1 MPVSVA
7 RAPVSTRTSQPPPPA
22 AQGDGCASVWARA
35 EDKLC
40 FGSFFCPEP
49 EIWPMLAGHAAA
61 PSLGPPARQSGSTAG
76 GLAALKTRRERPP
89 GARVGSS
96 QPSHGIPRCPR
107 PQGLCCPLRQGERG
121 RGRDQRGALGW
132 VRWGGERPGLL
143 TFVADV
149 FVALFPP
156 PSSRSAISP
165 SSPPA
170 SSCGTGA
177 VLAGA
182 PRGRGGSTALAA
194 SSSPAE
200 PPGPLLRVPPG
211 SVSLC
216 WSFHRAGGLQF
227 RASRGQPTQLRAGRQ
242 ASSPAHPRAPAGPRF
257 AVTHSQPTLILH
269 STAEPRP
276 HRASPCCPLCVSGPR
291 PSLHAVCSFVSWR
304 GRGGRGRLETGTAVL
319 GGGRSLVPWGRS
331 SPFDRFPHPG
341 FWQNSF
347 PGGEEEEEAPPG

>member
-7 RAPVSTRTSQPPPPA
+7 RAPASTRTSQPPPPA

-61 PSLGPPARQSGSTAG
+61 PSLGPPARQLGSTAG
-76 GLAALKTRRERPP
+76 GLAALKTGRERPP

-96 QPSHGIPRCPR
+96 QPSHGTPRCPR

-132 VRWGGERPGLL
+132 VRWGGEGPGLL

-156 PSSRSAISP
+156 QFQKCNLTFL
-165 SSPPA
+165 PPA

-177 VLAGA
+177 VLAGGSPRQRWLRRFGGLLLPSRA
-182 PRGRGGSTALAA
+182 PRP
-194 SSSPAE
+194 PA
-200 PPGPLLRVPPG
+200 
-211 SVSLC
+211 
-216 WSFHRAGGLQF
+216 
-227 RASRGQPTQLRAGRQ
+227 
-242 ASSPAHPRAPAGPRF
+242 
-257 AVTHSQPTLILH
+257 
-269 STAEPRP
+269 
-276 HRASPCCPLCVSGPR
+276 PR
-291 PSLHAVCSFVSWR
+291 PSWLRLPLLVVSPSGGASVQGFPRAAHAAPGRKAGVFPRTSPGPRRAPLRRHAFTADLNFAQHGRASAPPRVPTLSLVCVGAEAVPPCR
-304 GRGGRGRLETGTAVL
+304 LLLCKLARTRRTGAAGDGDGRVGGRPVPRAL
-319 GGGRSLVPWGRS
+319 GQKLPV
-331 SPFDRFPHPG
+331 
-341 FWQNSF
+341 
-347 PGGEEEEEAPPG
+347 